1 MTINE
6 QIAML
11 ARAINSRTANLA
23 HDKARQIM
31 NVWICEDGEIK
42 EIEDPAYLSNKVE
55 DDERVL
61 SDLLRTLDK
70 LMGERDGN
78 QISETLHD
86 TAEKRSESNSDA
98 PTAE

>member
-1 MTINE
+1 MIDE
-6 QIAML
+6 RIAAL

-31 NVWICEDGEIK
+31 NIWICEDGEIK
-42 EIEDPAYLSNKVE
+42 EIENPAYLSNKVE

-70 LMGERDGN
+70 LIGERDGT
-78 QISETLHD
+78 QVSKAIYD
-86 TAEKRSESNSDA
+86 TAEKRRDSDSRA
-98 PTAE
+98 TETE

>member
-1 MTINE
+1 MIDE
-6 QIAML
+6 RIAAL
-11 ARAINSRTANLA
+11 ARAINRQTADLA
-23 HDKARQIM
+23 RDKARQIQ
-31 NVWICEDGEIK
+31 NIWICEDGEIK
-42 EIEDPAYLSNKVE
+42 EIENPAYLSNKVE

-70 LMGERDGN
+70 LTGERDGN

-86 TAEKRSESNSDA
+86 TAEKRSESDSDA

>member
-11 ARAINSRTANLA
+11 ARAINSKTADLA

-42 EIEDPAYLSNKVE
+42 EIEDAK
-55 DDERVL
+55 
-61 SDLLRTLDK
+61 
-70 LMGERDGN
+70 
-78 QISETLHD
+78 
-86 TAEKRSESNSDA
+86 
-98 PTAE
+98 

>member
-6 QIAML
+6 QIAAL
-11 ARAINSRTANLA
+11 ARAINSKTADLA
-23 HDKARQIM
+23 HDKARQIQ
-31 NVWICEDGEIK
+31 NIWICEDGEIK
-42 EIEDPAYLSNKVE
+42 EIENPAYLSNKVE

-70 LMGERDGN
+70 LIGERDGN
-78 QISETLHD
+78 QVSKAIYD
-86 TAEKRSESNSDA
+86 TAEKRSESDSDT